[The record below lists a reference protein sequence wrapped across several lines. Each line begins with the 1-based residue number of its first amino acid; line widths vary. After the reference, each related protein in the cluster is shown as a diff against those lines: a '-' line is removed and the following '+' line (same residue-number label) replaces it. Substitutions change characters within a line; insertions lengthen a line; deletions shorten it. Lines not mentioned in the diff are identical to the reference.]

1 MRILITG
8 GAGFVGKHLA
18 KSLIKNNH
26 SVTIFDNYSNSS
38 EMNIKSLLD
47 KVKFVK
53 GDITNYDDVSNS
65 IIGSEV
71 VIHLASKI
79 NVQESFA
86 NPNLTKRVNVDGTKN
101 LLEACKENQITNI
114 IVASSAAV
122 YGDCKDSKTYLSENL
137 NTNPTSPYGE
147 SKLEMEQTFK
157 SFSEQYGIN
166 TAILRFF
173 NIYGVGQTPEYA
185 GVITKFLQKIQE
197 NKPLEIYGDG
207 LQTRDFV
214 SIQDV
219 VNSIYDTITNIEG
232 KRGNIYNIAS
242 GKSISI
248 NDLAKLMVS
257 ISEKDLNIL
266 HSSPKKGDIKFSHAD
281 IALAEKDLGYQPK
294 IDLKD
299 GIRNL
304 MKVN

>member
-1 MRILITG
+1 VTG
-8 GAGFVGKHLA
+8 GTGFVGRYLI
-18 KSLIKNNH
+18 KSLIEKNHN
-26 SVTIFDNYSNSS
+26 VTIFDNLSNSS

-53 GDITNYDDVSNS
+53 GDITNYDDISNS

-101 LLEACKENQITNI
+101 LLEACKENQITKI

-122 YGDCKDSKTYLSENL
+122 YGDCNDSKTYLSENS

-147 SKLEMEQTFK
+147 TKLEMEQTVK
-157 SFSEQYGIN
+157 SFSEQHDIN

-219 VNSIYDTITNIEG
+219 VDSIYDTITNIEG

-266 HSSPKKGDIKFSHAD
+266 HSTPKKGDIRFSQAD
-281 IALAEKDLGYQPK
+281 ISLVEKDLGYQPK

>member
-1 MRILITG
+1 MKIFVTG
-8 GAGFVGKHLA
+8 GAGFVGRNLV
-18 KSLIKNNH
+18 KSLIEKNHN
-26 SVTIFDNYSNSS
+26 VTIFDNLTNSS
-38 EMNIKSLLD
+38 EKNIKSLLD

-53 GDITNYDDVSNS
+53 GDITNYDDISNS

-122 YGDCKDSKTYLSENL
+122 YGDCNDSNVHLSENSK
-137 NTNPTSPYGE
+137 TVPISPYGE
-147 SKLEMEQTFK
+147 SKLEMEINVK
-157 SFSEQYGIN
+157 EFSKMYQLN
-166 TAILRFF
+166 AVILRFF
-173 NIYGVGQTPEYA
+173 NIYGIGQSPEYA
-185 GVITKFLQKIQE
+185 GVITKFLQKIKE
-197 NKPLEIYGDG
+197 NKSLEIFGDG

-214 SIQDV
+214 SIHDV
-219 VNSIYDTITNIEG
+219 MDSIFDTIANIED

-248 NDLAKLMVS
+248 NDLAALMIS
-257 ISEKDLNIL
+257 ISGNDLKII
-266 HSSPKKGDIKFSHAD
+266 HSSLKKGDIRFSLAD
-281 IALAEKDLGYQPK
+281 ISLAKKDLGFQPK

-304 MKVN
+304 MEI